1 MVTVNFNLISSM
13 IPAPIPDNEKE
24 RLETLYDYQ
33 ILDTEAE
40 PSFDELTL
48 LATYICKTPIALIS
62 LLDRDRQWFKSIIGP
77 IPPEINRDSA
87 FCSHCI
93 LQQDFMI
100 VPDTLKDERFIDHP
114 LVVSEPKI
122 RFYGGFPLIN
132 DQGFAIGSL
141 CVMDVMPRNLA
152 QSQTES
158 LKLISRQ
165 VMRQLNIRRHLSHIG
180 QMIDDFQE
188 NLSD

>member
-1 MVTVNFNLISSM
+1 M
-13 IPAPIPDNEKE
+13 IPAPIPDNEKQ
-24 RLETLYDYQ
+24 RLEALYDYQ

-77 IPPEINRDSA
+77 IPPEISRDSA
-87 FCSHCI
+87 FCSYCI
-93 LQQDFMI
+93 LQQDLMI

-114 LVVSEPKI
+114 MVISEPKI
-122 RFYGGFPLIN
+122 RFYAGFPLIN
-132 DQGFAIGSL
+132 DQGFALGTL

-158 LKLISRQ
+158 LKLINYQ
-165 VMRQLNIRRHLSHIG
+165 IIRQLNTRRHLSRVS
-180 QMIDDFQE
+180 QAIDYCFKS
-188 NLSD
+188 LTVS

>member
-1 MVTVNFNLISSM
+1 M

-24 RLETLYDYQ
+24 RLEALYDYQ
-33 ILDTEAE
+33 ILDTQAE
-40 PSFDELTL
+40 PCFDELTL

-77 IPPEINRDSA
+77 IPPEISRDSA

-93 LQQDFMI
+93 LQQDLMI
-100 VPDTLKDERFIDHP
+100 ISDTLKDERFIDHP
-114 LVVSEPKI
+114 LVISEPKI

-132 DQGFAIGSL
+132 DQGFALGSL

-158 LKLISRQ
+158 LKLINYQ
-165 VMRQLNIRRHLSHIG
+165 IIRQLNTRRHLSRVS
-180 QMIDDFQE
+180 QAIDYCFKS
-188 NLSD
+188 LTTS